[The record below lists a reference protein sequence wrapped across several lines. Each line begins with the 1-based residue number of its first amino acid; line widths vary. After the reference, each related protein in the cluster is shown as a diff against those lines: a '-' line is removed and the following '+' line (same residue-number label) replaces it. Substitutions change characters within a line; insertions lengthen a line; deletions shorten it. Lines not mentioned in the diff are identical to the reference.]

1 MFFYNY
7 KIIAY
12 VLLLVFLVSGT
23 ALASTKGKCSGASV
37 TFKAYTNNLPVQM
50 RKALVY
56 LGSDSIML
64 ASEAIVMDDHYRGMA
79 LSNNEVIITTP
90 TTFSAD
96 SCSTS
101 RKLVIKVNCN
111 NSVLLYCFKSG
122 TASGGSN
129 NVFDFGS
136 LDFYSFC
143 NGSPPVC
150 QTS

>member
-1 MFFYNY
+1 
-7 KIIAY
+7 
-12 VLLLVFLVSGT
+12 
-23 ALASTKGKCSGASV
+23 
-37 TFKAYTNNLPVQM
+37 M
-50 RKALVY
+50 RKASVY

-64 ASEAIVMDDHYRGMA
+64 ASEAIVMDYHFIGTP
-79 LSNNEVIITTP
+79 LLNNEPIITSP
-90 TTFSAD
+90 TTFDAD

-129 NVFDFGS
+129 NVFDFGT

-150 QTS
+150 QSS